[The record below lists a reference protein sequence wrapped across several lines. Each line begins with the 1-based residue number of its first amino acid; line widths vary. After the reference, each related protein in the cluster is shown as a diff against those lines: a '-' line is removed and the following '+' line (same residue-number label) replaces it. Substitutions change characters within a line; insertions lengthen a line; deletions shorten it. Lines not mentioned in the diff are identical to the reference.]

1 METTII
7 GNGGTKGAGTGFT
20 FPFVV
25 DKTSTFVQFRG
36 AISDKYPWGIFDA
49 VEFRYWD
56 MQNTVWV
63 PVQNDDELGVM
74 FATNAESNSVQL
86 EINVIQRK
94 RGETESRV
102 ARSAPNPS
110 QPRSNQTSRRKAA
123 ASRRKAA
130 ATSSQSQ
137 RCESRGR
144 KSAAATSEPD
154 SSQARRGNGTHST
167 VQQPGTP
174 SANLPS
180 QPCPE
185 YSKATTDPIIE
196 EEFPDEV
203 PTDDED
209 ERMHPE
215 FVVRKPPNEDDG
227 EDYIPPPQFEETD
240 SDEREE
246 DMDMGYSETEDEGR
260 PDVQYNRDD
269 PSLAEGTIFSD
280 VIDCRN
286 ALATFS
292 IKTQSEFIIDK
303 SEPSRLTVHCA
314 YKRCKWRMHASRM
327 RNSTLFQVIHCR
339 TNIVS
344 VNNNFP

>member
-1 METTII
+1 MAAAGDCGGAKEASRHTTGMQIPSGMEQERGFRLKCRMETTII

-36 AISDKYPWGIFDA
+36 SISDKYPWGIFDV

-56 MQNTVWV
+56 MQNIVWV
-63 PVQNDDELGVM
+63 RVQNEDELGVM
-74 FATNAESNSVQL
+74 FATNVESNLVQL

-94 RGETESRV
+94 RGETERRV
-102 ARSAPNPS
+102 VRSAPNPS
-110 QPRSNQTSRRKAA
+110 QPRSNQTSRRKAI

-130 ATSSQSQ
+130 ASSSQSQ
-137 RCESRGR
+137 
-144 KSAAATSEPD
+144 
-154 SSQARRGNGTHST
+154 ST
-167 VQQPGTP
+167 VRQRGTP

-209 ERMHPE
+209 ERMHPK
-215 FVVRKPPNEDDG
+215 FVARKPPNEDDG
-227 EDYIPPPQFEETD
+227 EDCIPPPQFEDTD
-240 SDEREE
+240 SHAREE

-260 PDVQYNRDD
+260 PDV
-269 PSLAEGTIFSD
+269 
-280 VIDCRN
+280 
-286 ALATFS
+286 
-292 IKTQSEFIIDK
+292 FITDMII
-303 SEPSRLTVHCA
+303 L
-314 YKRCKWRMHASRM
+314 
-327 RNSTLFQVIHCR
+327 
-339 TNIVS
+339 
-344 VNNNFP
+344 

>member
-7 GNGGTKGAGTGFT
+7 GNGGTKGADTGFT

-25 DKTSTFVQFRG
+25 DKTSTFDQFRG

-49 VEFRYWD
+49 VEFRYCD

-74 FATNAESNSVQL
+74 FATNVESNSVQL

-110 QPRSNQTSRRKAA
+110 QPRSNQTSRRKAT
-123 ASRRKAA
+123 
-130 ATSSQSQ
+130 TS
-137 RCESRGR
+137 ESRGR
-144 KSAAATSEPD
+144 KLAATTSEPG
-154 SSQARRGNGTHST
+154 SSQARRGNGTHSI

-203 PTDDED
+203 PIDDED

-240 SDEREE
+240 SNEREE
-246 DMDMGYSETEDEGR
+246 DMDMGYSETEDEDE
-260 PDVQYNRDD
+260 PAATNEDD
-269 PSLAEGTIFSD
+269 AVEETKAQADPEDDAPVPVSDAPTVASAAGT
-280 VIDCRN
+280 
-286 ALATFS
+286 
-292 IKTQSEFIIDK
+292 
-303 SEPSRLTVHCA
+303 TVSPRKN
-314 YKRCKWRMHASRM
+314 YKRPAERGDNPLSPKKKLKGDMLTFGGSQNRS
-327 RNSTLFQVIHCR
+327 NQL
-339 TNIVS
+339 S
-344 VNNNFP
+344 VLS